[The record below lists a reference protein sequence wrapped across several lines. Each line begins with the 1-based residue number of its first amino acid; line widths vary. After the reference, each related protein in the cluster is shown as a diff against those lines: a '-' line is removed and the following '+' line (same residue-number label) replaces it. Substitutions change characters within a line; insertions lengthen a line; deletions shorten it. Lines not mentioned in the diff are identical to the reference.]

1 MDAPRGFSRYLGIA
15 ERFLARGRVPALL
28 IAVARK
34 RSRLKLVKN
43 DLRLLQELLVAWVRG
58 EYRGLSRQALLS
70 VIAALA
76 YFLSPVDIVP
86 DFIFGVGLLD
96 DLAVLA
102 WVVRRWQAELDASRS
117 GVTPRAS
124 RRNRRC
130 ESCRLPGRS
139 AFRVPEALAGCFPVG
154 ARCCRP

>member
-1 MDAPRGFSRYLGIA
+1 
-15 ERFLARGRVPALL
+15 PALL

-34 RSRLKLVKN
+34 RSRLKLVKS

-102 WVVRRWQAELDASRS
+102 WVVRRWQAELDAFKVWRDAQ
-117 GVTPRAS
+117 GVETQQALRELPAPRA
-124 RRNRRC
+124 
-130 ESCRLPGRS
+130 E
-139 AFRVPEALAGCFPVG
+139 RVQGS
-154 ARCCRP
+154 

>member
-34 RSRLKLVKN
+34 RSRLKLVKS

-58 EYRGLSRQALLS
+58 EYRGLSRQALLP

-102 WVVRRWQAELDASRS
+102 WVVRRWQSELDAFRS
-117 GVTPRAS
+117 GATPRPS
-124 RRNRRC
+124 RRSRRC

-139 AFRVPEALAGCFPVG
+139 AFRVPEALAGCFPAG

>member
-34 RSRLKLVKN
+34 RSRLKLVKS

-117 GVTPRAS
+117 GATPRAS

-139 AFRVPEALAGCFPVG
+139 AFRVPEALAGCFPAG

>member
-34 RSRLKLVKN
+34 RSRLKLVKS

-96 DLAVLA
+96 DLAVDGWGRRGGGLRHGHI
-102 WVVRRWQAELDASRS
+102 VRAHRP
-117 GVTPRAS
+117 PRGSDTRA
-124 RRNRRC
+124 
-130 ESCRLPGRS
+130 
-139 AFRVPEALAGCFPVG
+139 
-154 ARCCRP
+154 

>member
-34 RSRLKLVKN
+34 RSRSRLKLVKS

-102 WVVRRWQAELDASRS
+102 WVVRRWQAELDAFKVWRDAQ
-117 GVTPRAS
+117 GVETQQALRELPAPRA
-124 RRNRRC
+124 
-130 ESCRLPGRS
+130 E
-139 AFRVPEALAGCFPVG
+139 RVQGS
-154 ARCCRP
+154 

>member
-34 RSRLKLVKN
+34 RSRLKLVKS

-86 DFIFGVGLLD
+86 DFIAQGVETQ
-96 DLAVLA
+96 
-102 WVVRRWQAELDASRS
+102 QALRELPA
-117 GVTPRAS
+117 PRA
-124 RRNRRC
+124 
-130 ESCRLPGRS
+130 E
-139 AFRVPEALAGCFPVG
+139 RVQGS
-154 ARCCRP
+154 

>member
-34 RSRLKLVKN
+34 RSRLKLVKS

-86 DFIFGVGLLD
+86 DFIFCRP
-96 DLAVLA
+96 A
-102 WVVRRWQAELDASRS
+102 RR
-117 GVTPRAS
+117 S
-124 RRNRRC
+124 RR
-130 ESCRLPGRS
+130 PGLGS
-139 AFRVPEALAGCFPVG
+139 ASLAGRAGCLQG
-154 ARCCRP
+154 LA

>member
-15 ERFLARGRVPALL
+15 ERFLTRGRVPALL

-34 RSRLKLVKN
+34 RSRLKLVKS

-58 EYRGLSRQALLS
+58 EYRGLSRQARSS
-70 VIAALA
+70 VIAARS
-76 YFLSPVDIVP
+76 FRRWISSPTS
-86 DFIFGVGLLD
+86 FGVGLLD

-102 WVVRRWQAELDASRS
+102 WVVRRWQSELDAFVWRDAQ
-117 GVTPRAS
+117 GVETQQALR
-124 RRNRRC
+124 
-130 ESCRLPGRS
+130 ELRLPGRS
-139 AFRVPEALAGCFPVG
+139 AFRVPEALAGCFPAG

>member
-34 RSRLKLVKN
+34 RSRLKLVKS

-102 WVVRRWQAELDASRS
+102 WVVRR
-117 GVTPRAS
+117 
-124 RRNRRC
+124 
-130 ESCRLPGRS
+130 
-139 AFRVPEALAGCFPVG
+139 
-154 ARCCRP
+154 

>member
-34 RSRLKLVKN
+34 RSRLKLVKS

-70 VIAALA
+70 VVAAPVK
-76 YFLSPVDIVP
+76 FLSPVDIVP

-102 WVVRRWQAELDASRS
+102 WVVRRWQAELDAFKVWRDAQ
-117 GVTPRAS
+117 GVETQQALRELPAPRA
-124 RRNRRC
+124 
-130 ESCRLPGRS
+130 E
-139 AFRVPEALAGCFPVG
+139 RVQGS
-154 ARCCRP
+154 

>member
-34 RSRLKLVKN
+34 RSRLKLVKS

-102 WVVRRWQAELDASRS
+102 WVVRRWQSELDAFKVWRDAQ
-117 GVTPRAS
+117 AS
-124 RRNRRC
+124 RRSRRC

-139 AFRVPEALAGCFPVG
+139 AFRVPEALAGCFPAG